1 LPKFFS
7 DLIRD
12 LRDEVWRLHGEGNA
26 AQTKDQIG
34 GEAVVLDQQEQLK
47 KKNED
52 LAAMK
57 SRYNNVVFVF
67 VFGCRESVISVTC
80 CMKLCTEHVE

>member
-1 LPKFFS
+1 
-7 DLIRD
+7 
-12 LRDEVWRLHGEGNA
+12 
-26 AQTKDQIG
+26 
-34 GEAVVLDQQEQLK
+34 VVLDLQEQLK

-67 VFGCRESVISVTC
+67 VFGLVAGKV
-80 CMKLCTEHVE
+80 LFQ